1 MSHRRNAVRRPGRG
15 APAWEASDRGATIIE
30 AAVAM
35 VLVVIILIGLA
46 GVMGS
51 GFRSLRNNRLEEQAT
66 QVGMQGL
73 EFARSL
79 TYSQVAVNPGVSE
92 SDPRITPS
100 TRQILGSYFGLS
112 GNEKLVEYGGGQ
124 PRCHDPLHSPPR
136 PSMGS
141 PSPAAPM

>member
-1 MSHRRNAVRRPGRG
+1 
-15 APAWEASDRGATIIE
+15 
-30 AAVAM
+30 M

-79 TYSQVAVNPGVSE
+79 TYSQVAVNPGVA
-92 SDPRITPS
+92 RATPAS
-100 TRQILGSYFGLS
+100 
-112 GNEKLVEYGGGQ
+112 
-124 PRCHDPLHSPPR
+124 PLPPAR
-136 PSMGS
+136 F
-141 PSPAAPM
+141 AAPTSACPATRNWSSTGWTTPMR